1 MTGVGFPTEVEY
13 REEKKFRG
21 FVRFCPVTVT
31 ANVDVHVKLAA
42 GPTGATRLLLAAVEE
57 TTHGGSA
64 ENRECV

>member
-1 MTGVGFPTEVEY
+1 MTGVGFPTEVEN
-13 REEKKFRG
+13 REERKFRS
-21 FVRFCPVTVT
+21 FVCFCPVTVT
-31 ANVDVHVKLAA
+31 ANVEVHVNLAA